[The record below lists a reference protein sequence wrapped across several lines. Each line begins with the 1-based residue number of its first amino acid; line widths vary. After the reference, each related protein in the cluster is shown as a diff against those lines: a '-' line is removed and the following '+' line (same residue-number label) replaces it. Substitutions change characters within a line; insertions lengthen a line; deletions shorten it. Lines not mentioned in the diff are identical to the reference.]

1 MADGATQAAVSNRP
15 SPPPGEFAE
24 RKRKWLEISDISEAQ
39 FDAQMVANRERQKNV
54 PPPGVVA
61 PDFELDILDR
71 DRQRT
76 GETVKLSDL
85 RGKPTGLIFGS
96 YT

>member
-1 MADGATQAAVSNRP
+1 MADGATQAAVSHRP
-15 SPPPGEFAE
+15 SPPPGDLAE
-24 RKRKWLEISDISEAQ
+24 RKRQWLKISAISEEQ

-54 PPPGVVA
+54 PPPAVVA

-71 DRQRT
+71 DRKRT
-76 GETVKLSDL
+76 GETVKLSDM

>member
-1 MADGATQAAVSNRP
+1 MADGATQATVSHRP
-15 SPPPGEFAE
+15 SPPPGDLAE
-24 RKRKWLEISDISEAQ
+24 RKRKWLEISAISEEQ
-39 FDAQMVANRERQKNV
+39 FDAQMAASQARQKDV
-54 PPPGVVA
+54 PQPGVVA
-61 PDFELDILDR
+61 PDFELDVLDR
-71 DRQRT
+71 DRKRT